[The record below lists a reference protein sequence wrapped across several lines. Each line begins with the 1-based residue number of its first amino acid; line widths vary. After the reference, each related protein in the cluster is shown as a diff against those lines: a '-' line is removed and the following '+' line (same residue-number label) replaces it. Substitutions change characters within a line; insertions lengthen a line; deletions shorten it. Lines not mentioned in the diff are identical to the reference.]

1 MNKKDNKK
9 TYNKYK
15 LIQLYV
21 ILGVL
26 LFSYGIFIT
35 YRYLKISG
43 NSNTVLNNVYLSQY
57 DLSNATYDQVKE
69 QLSLYNDNILDQV
82 VILKYN
88 DKEIGTTFKNL
99 GLSVDTDAIIKEIKD
114 YQDNLSYSEKV
125 KLING
130 NKTHIFNMK
139 YTFNKEQCINTLNN
153 IKATNDVA
161 PVDGHFDVSEGVKF
175 IKGTNGYSLN
185 VDESFKNIDK
195 VVNSG
200 VSNGMSIDLKV
211 DESLGN
217 NNPSYETIDSLVST
231 FSTQFNVWEGTRPIN
246 LRTALGYINGV
257 VVEPGEVFS
266 FYKYAGPFNKS
277 GYVFYYEFVGNGVC
291 QIATTTYNAALLGGL
306 EIVKRYPH
314 AKKSKYIEG
323 GLDATVASYSS
334 GWYVDMQFKN
344 TYKYPIYIR
353 AYSNG
358 GTATVEFWSNSNAKE
373 GYTYETE
380 SVQIGARGYKSLLH
394 VYKDGAE
401 VETRHIA
408 TTWYPEE

>member
-43 NSNTVLNNVYLSQY
+43 NSNTVLNNVYLSQF

-175 IKGTNGYSLN
+175 IKGTKYFCS
-185 VDESFKNIDK
+185 EMDK
-195 VVNSG
+195 PVL
-200 VSNGMSIDLKV
+200 I
-211 DESLGN
+211 
-217 NNPSYETIDSLVST
+217 
-231 FSTQFNVWEGTRPIN
+231 
-246 LRTALGYINGV
+246 
-257 VVEPGEVFS
+257 
-266 FYKYAGPFNKS
+266 
-277 GYVFYYEFVGNGVC
+277 
-291 QIATTTYNAALLGGL
+291 IAILIG
-306 EIVKRYPH
+306 K
-314 AKKSKYIEG
+314 
-323 GLDATVASYSS
+323 YSS
-334 GWYVDMQFKN
+334 
-344 TYKYPIYIR
+344 
-353 AYSNG
+353 
-358 GTATVEFWSNSNAKE
+358 
-373 GYTYETE
+373 
-380 SVQIGARGYKSLLH
+380 
-394 VYKDGAE
+394 
-401 VETRHIA
+401 
-408 TTWYPEE
+408 